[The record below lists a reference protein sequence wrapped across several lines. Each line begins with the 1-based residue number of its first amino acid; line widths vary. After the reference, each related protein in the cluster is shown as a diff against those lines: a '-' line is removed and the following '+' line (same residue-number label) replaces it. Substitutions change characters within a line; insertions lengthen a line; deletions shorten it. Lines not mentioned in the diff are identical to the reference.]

1 MQAFFLLSI
10 NLSYWFLTIDRQQE
24 DYHDTATSLVEGV
37 GLFQIPWAEMQMQS
51 ETRALMRHM
60 ARDRQSH
67 LHFLVLSRRVM
78 KAEALT
84 GDKDPSPLSEDIF
97 H

>member
-1 MQAFFLLSI
+1 
-10 NLSYWFLTIDRQQE
+10 
-24 DYHDTATSLVEGV
+24 
-37 GLFQIPWAEMQMQS
+37 MQS

-67 LHFLVLSRRVM
+67 LHFLVLSGRVM
-78 KAEALT
+78 KVEVLT
-84 GDKDPSPLSEDIF
+84 SDKDPSALSEDMF

>member
-1 MQAFFLLSI
+1 MIQPPL
-10 NLSYWFLTIDRQQE
+10 WWK
-24 DYHDTATSLVEGV
+24 
-37 GLFQIPWAEMQMQS
+37 GLFWFQIPWAETQMQS

-67 LHFLVLSRRVM
+67 LHFPVLSGRVM
-78 KAEALT
+78 KVEVLT
-84 GDKDPSPLSEDIF
+84 SDKDPSALSEDTF